1 MGVDGSHITGCE
13 GRQKLL
19 YLLFFYRLHRMP
31 PAAPHP
37 STALRG
43 IAFMLAGTFFMSLNN
58 AVLKYMSAGYPAGQ
72 VLFMRGTFIF
82 IPIAIFIWRAGGF
95 QSAKVD
101 SYGGHAIRAAFTV
114 ASGFMF
120 VIGVRY
126 LPLADATAISF
137 AGPLFITMLATPV
150 LGEYVGWRRW
160 SAVIVGFIG
169 VLIITR
175 PTGDV
180 VRLAVL
186 LPLGSAFAAAMRDLI
201 TRRIAARET
210 SNSILVTTTTAVMLA
225 GLATL
230 PMGWIVPTPGDL
242 GLIAMGGLVSGCGHY
257 CMIETFRHAE
267 AGLVAPFKYSS
278 ILYAVAMGYLFWGDL
293 PDAWVITGTMILVAS
308 GLYILRRELAR
319 SGR

>member
-1 MGVDGSHITGCE
+1 
-13 GRQKLL
+13 
-19 YLLFFYRLHRMP
+19 MP
-31 PAAPHP
+31 PAA
-37 STALRG
+37 SSSQNALRG
-43 IAFMLAGTFFMSLNN
+43 IAFMLAGTLFMSLNN
-58 AVLKYMSAGYPAGQ
+58 AVLKHMSEGYPAGQ
-72 VLFMRGTFIF
+72 VLFMRGSFIF
-82 IPIAIFIWRAGGF
+82 IPIAILIWHAGGF
-95 QSAKVD
+95 RSARVA
-101 SYGGHAIRAAFTV
+101 SYGGHAIRAVFTV
-114 ASGFMF
+114 ASAFMF

-160 SAVIVGFIG
+160 SAVLVGFLG

-201 TRRIAARET
+201 TRRIAPRET
-210 SNSILVTTTTAVMLA
+210 SNSILVTTTAAVALS

-230 PMGWIVPTPGDL
+230 PMGWIVPTPQDL
-242 GLIAMGGLVSGCGHY
+242 GIIALGGIVSGCGHY
-257 CMIETFRHAE
+257 CMIETFRNAE

-293 PDAWVITGTMILVAS
+293 PDVWVIGGTVVLVAS
-308 GLYILRRELAR
+308 GLYILRREMVRGGA
-319 SGR
+319 

>member
-1 MGVDGSHITGCE
+1 
-13 GRQKLL
+13 
-19 YLLFFYRLHRMP
+19 MP
-31 PAAPHP
+31 PIPQP
-37 STALRG
+37 SQNALRG

-72 VLFMRGTFIF
+72 VLFMRGSFIF

-95 QSAKVD
+95 RSARVD
-101 SYGGHAIRAAFTV
+101 SYGGHAIRAAFTI
-114 ASGFMF
+114 ASAFMF

-137 AGPLFITMLATPV
+137 AGPLFITMLATPM

-160 SAVIVGFIG
+160 SAVIVGFVG

-201 TRRIAARET
+201 TRRIAQRET
-210 SNSILVTTTTAVMLA
+210 SNSILVTTTAAVALS

-230 PMGWIVPTPGDL
+230 PMGWIVPTPGGL
-242 GLIAMGGLVSGCGHY
+242 GLIAMGGIVSGCGHY
-257 CMIETFRHAE
+257 CMIETFRNAE

-278 ILYAVAMGYLFWGDL
+278 ILYAVGLGYLFWGDL
-293 PDAWVITGTMILVAS
+293 PDAWVIAGTAILVAS
-308 GLYILRRELAR
+308 GLYILRREMAR
-319 SGR
+319 GRR